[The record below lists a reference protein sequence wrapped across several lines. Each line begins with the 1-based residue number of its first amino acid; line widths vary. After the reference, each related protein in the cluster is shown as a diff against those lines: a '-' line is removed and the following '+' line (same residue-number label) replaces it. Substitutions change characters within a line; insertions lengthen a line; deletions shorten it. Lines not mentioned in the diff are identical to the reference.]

1 MEPKLAS
8 SERTALSAA
17 LSAWRDLLWARI
29 LADREWSRRLALWQG
44 ILARHLEAT
53 R

>member
-8 SERTALSAA
+8 SDRSALQDA
-17 LSAWRDLLWARI
+17 LHAWRDLLWARA
-29 LADREWSRRLALWQG
+29 LADRRCEFELWSR